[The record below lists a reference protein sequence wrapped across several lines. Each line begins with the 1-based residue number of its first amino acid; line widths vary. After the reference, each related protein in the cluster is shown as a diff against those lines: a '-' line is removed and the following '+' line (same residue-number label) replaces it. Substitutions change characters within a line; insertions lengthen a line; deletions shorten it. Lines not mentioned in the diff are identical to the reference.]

1 MLNAKEVFASFT
13 GEPKWLIG
21 QAGSSDSQIWL
32 EGSSLQADSNILVTL
47 TSAGE
52 ERSVFISNQ
61 GIQEIVAGQL
71 VDASPE
77 VQSEASKP
85 KYVGIKKAM
94 SFSGY
99 AFAILLMVFAG
110 LSFTGNVKAR
120 IVLTGS
126 MAPAINTGDVIVTT
140 PIARK
145 APQVDDVIAYQAKRF
160 NGEDVAVFSHRIIGG
175 DIDNGFIVKGD
186 ANKSP
191 DPQKPKAEDILGV
204 VFFVIP
210 FIGNLLTPKALFL
223 LLPSIFGL
231 WLIMGAMRNVE

>member
-1 MLNAKEVFASFT
+1 MINNFLKTQIFVSE
-13 GEPKWLIG
+13 I
-21 QAGSSDSQIWL
+21 DSQILL
-32 EGSSLQADSNILVTL
+32 EGSPLKGDSNILVTV
-47 TSAGE
+47 
-52 ERSVFISNQ
+52 RSVSGEKSAYISNQ
-61 GIQEIVAGQL
+61 GVQEIMAGQL
-71 VDASPE
+71 VDAAPE
-77 VQSEASKP
+77 VQSEPSRP

-94 SFSGY
+94 SLSGY
-99 AFAILLMVFAG
+99 VSAILLMVFAG

-126 MAPAINTGDVIVTT
+126 MAPAINIGDVILTL

-145 APQVDDVIAYQAKRF
+145 APQIDDVIAYQAKRF
-160 NGEDVAVFSHRIIGG
+160 NGENVAVFSHRIIDG
-175 DIDNGFIVKGD
+175 DIENGFIVKGD

-223 LLPSIFGL
+223 LLPCAFGL
-231 WLIMGAMRNVE
+231 WLIMDAMKNVE

>member
-1 MLNAKEVFASFT
+1 MINNFVHTQVFV
-13 GEPKWLIG
+13 GET
-21 QAGSSDSQIWL
+21 DSQIWL
-32 EGSSLQADSNILVTL
+32 EGSPLESDANILVTV
-47 TSAGE
+47 TSASGE
-52 ERSVFISNQ
+52 KSAYISNQ

-71 VDASPE
+71 VDAAPE

-126 MAPAINTGDVIVTT
+126 MAPAINVGDVILTL
-140 PIARK
+140 PIAKK
-145 APQVDDVIAYQAKRF
+145 APQIDDVIAYQAKRF
-160 NGEDVAVFSHRIIGG
+160 NGENVAVFSHRIIDG
-175 DIDNGFIVKGD
+175 DIENGFIVKGD

-223 LLPSIFGL
+223 LIPCAFGL
-231 WLIMGAMRNVE
+231 WLIMDAMKNVE

>member
-1 MLNAKEVFASFT
+1 MAA
-13 GEPKWLIG
+13 
-21 QAGSSDSQIWL
+21 
-32 EGSSLQADSNILVTL
+32 
-47 TSAGE
+47 
-52 ERSVFISNQ
+52 
-61 GIQEIVAGQL
+61 QL
-71 VDASPE
+71 VDAAPE
-77 VQSEASKP
+77 PQAIATMQ
-85 KYVGIKKAM
+85 KYVRVKKVM

-99 AFAILLMVFAG
+99 AVAISLMVFAG

-126 MAPAINTGDVIVTT
+126 MAPAINTGDVIVTV

-160 NGEDVAVFSHRIIGG
+160 NGEDVAVFSHRIIDG
-175 DIDNGFIVKGD
+175 DIDNGFIVRGD

-223 LLPSIFGL
+223 LVPSIFGL
-231 WLIMGAMRNVE
+231 WLIMDAMRNVE

>member
-1 MLNAKEVFASFT
+1 MVINNFLQTQIFV
-13 GEPKWLIG
+13 GEI
-21 QAGSSDSQIWL
+21 DSQIWL
-32 EGSSLQADSNILVTL
+32 EGSPLESDANILVTV
-47 TSAGE
+47 TSASGE
-52 ERSVFISNQ
+52 KSAYISNQ

-71 VDASPE
+71 VDAAPE

-85 KYVGIKKAM
+85 KYVGIKKVM

-126 MAPAINTGDVIVTT
+126 MAPAINVGDVILTL
-140 PIARK
+140 PIAKK
-145 APQVDDVIAYQAKRF
+145 APQIDDVIAYQAKRF
-160 NGEDVAVFSHRIIGG
+160 NGENVAVFSHRIIDG
-175 DIDNGFIVKGD
+175 DVENGFIVKGD

-191 DPQKPKAEDILGV
+191 DPQKPTAEDILGV

-223 LLPSIFGL
+223 LIPCAFGL
-231 WLIMGAMRNVE
+231 WLIMDAMKNVE

>member
-1 MLNAKEVFASFT
+1 MINNFLPTRIFV
-13 GEPKWLIG
+13 GE
-21 QAGSSDSQIWL
+21 SDSQIWL
-32 EGSSLQADSNILVTL
+32 EGSSSDAESNILVTL

-52 ERSVFISNQ
+52 ERSVFVSDQ
-61 GIQEIVAGQL
+61 GVQEIVAAQL
-71 VDASPE
+71 VDAAPE
-77 VQSEASKP
+77 PQGVATQQR
-85 KYVGIKKAM
+85 YVGVKKVV

-99 AFAILLMVFAG
+99 ALAISLMVFAG

-126 MAPAINTGDVIVTT
+126 MAPAINVGDVILTL
-140 PIARK
+140 PIAKK
-145 APQVDDVIAYQAKRF
+145 APQIDDVIAYQAKRF
-160 NGEDVAVFSHRIIGG
+160 NGENVAVFSHRIIDG
-175 DIDNGFIVKGD
+175 DIENGFIVKGD

-223 LLPSIFGL
+223 LLPCAFGL
-231 WLIMGAMRNVE
+231 WLIMDAMKNVE

>member
-1 MLNAKEVFASFT
+1 MLVPNFLPTQIFI
-13 GEPKWLIG
+13 GE
-21 QAGSSDSQIWL
+21 SDSQIWL
-32 EGSSLQADSNILVTL
+32 EGSPLKSDANILVTV
-47 TSAGE
+47 TSASGE
-52 ERSVFISNQ
+52 KSAYISNQ

-71 VDASPE
+71 VDAAPE

-85 KYVGIKKAM
+85 KYVGIKKLM

-126 MAPAINTGDVIVTT
+126 MAPAINVGDVILTL
-140 PIARK
+140 PIAKK
-145 APQVDDVIAYQAKRF
+145 APQIDDVIAYQAKRF
-160 NGEDVAVFSHRIIGG
+160 NGENVAVFSHRIIDG
-175 DIDNGFIVKGD
+175 DVENGFIVKGD

-191 DPQKPKAEDILGV
+191 DPQKPTGEDILGV

-223 LLPSIFGL
+223 LSPCAFGL
-231 WLIMGAMRNVE
+231 WLIMDAMKNVE